1 MPKHVLK
8 NSCPF
13 YSKSNLPFLT
23 NAGREM
29 EERCII
35 KNPNVSSPS
44 KVLVLFLDAENV
56 KSMNENILAI
66 YCQICEHHH
75 RNLNSCVD
83 ILL

>member
-44 KVLVLFLDAENV
+44 KVLVLFFDAENV
-56 KSMNENILAI
+56 KCGSERAKRINEF
-66 YCQICEHHH
+66 QTHP
-75 RNLNSCVD
+75 
-83 ILL
+83 